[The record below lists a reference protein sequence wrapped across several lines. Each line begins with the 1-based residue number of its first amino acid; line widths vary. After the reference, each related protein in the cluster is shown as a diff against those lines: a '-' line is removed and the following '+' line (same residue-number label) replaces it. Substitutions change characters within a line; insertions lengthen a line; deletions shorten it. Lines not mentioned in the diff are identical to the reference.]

1 MSALS
6 GRGVLV
12 TGGTGFLG
20 SRVVEKLVLEHGARV
35 RVLTSNYAR
44 AARAARFDLELVR
57 GDVGDRDLVRAAAEG
72 CDVIVHCAYGSR
84 GSERERRR
92 VTVEGTRAVLD
103 AALAVRAARVV
114 HVSTMVVYGIGIE
127 GVLDERAARRRSG
140 VGYADTKLEA
150 EALALRYAQE
160 HGAPVTVIQPTAV
173 YGPYAPSWTERVI
186 ESLKTRQ
193 VVLIDGGT
201 GLANPVYVDDVA
213 DAMLLA
219 AIRDEAVGEAFLVA
233 SGERVTW
240 RAFLERYERMLG
252 YRSTVDMSAAAAKAH
267 HAKAQRRRGVL
278 AELRSSVAADS
289 ALRKR
294 LMKTRELDAL
304 VRLLRPA
311 ADTAALRPLV
321 ARLKRGGRRR
331 QRGDGGRPPS
341 GVAPGADAS
350 KRIES
355 VHPKQVDFLAAKT
368 DVSIAKARHLL
379 GYDPRFDLDA
389 GMALT
394 EAYLRWANLL
404 PLEDDPCA

>member
-1 MSALS
+1 MSALM
-6 GRGVLV
+6 GRRVLV

-127 GVLDERAARRRSG
+127 GVLDERAPKVRTG
-140 VGYADTKLEA
+140 VGYADTKREA
-150 EALALRYAQE
+150 EELVLRYASE
-160 HGAPVTVIQPTAV
+160 HDAPVTIVQPTAV

-186 ESLKTRQ
+186 DALLTRR
-193 VVLIDGGT
+193 LILVDGGV

-213 DAMLLA
+213 DALLLA
-219 AIRDEAVGEAFLVA
+219 ATRDEAVGEAFLIA

-240 RAFLERYERMLG
+240 RDFIGHYEAMLG
-252 YRSTVDMSAAAAKAH
+252 APSTVAMTRAEAKAH
-267 HAKAQRRRGVL
+267 YVKAQRRPGLL
-278 AELRSSVAADS
+278 ADLRALVREDAAV
-289 ALRKR
+289 RKR
-294 LMKTRELDAL
+294 LLKTRELTAL
-304 VRLLRPA
+304 ARLARPIVTTRA
-311 ADTAALRPLV
+311 FRPLA
-321 ARLKRGGRRR
+321 ARLKPGKQRRGAP
-331 QRGDGGRPPS
+331 RGVGGV
-341 GVAPGADAS
+341 GVNPAKAAKPIQA
-350 KRIES
+350 E
-355 VHPKQVDFLAAKT
+355 HPTQVDFLAAKT
-368 DVSIAKARHLL
+368 DVSIDKARRLL
-379 GYDPRFDLDA
+379 GYAPAFDLA
-389 GMALT
+389 TGMALT
-394 EAYLRWANLL
+394 EAYLRWANRL
-404 PLEDDPCA
+404 PTEEG